1 MERNKIVVTGIGAVS
16 AVGIGA
22 DIFFNNLIKGVSGI
36 DRITQYDASAQ
47 ASQIAGEVSDFSAED
62 YFSKKMIRRTGRYI
76 QFGLLSADEAAKQAH
91 LSVEDEDPAR
101 MGCLFA
107 SGIGDFPM
115 SEEQIILYHRDGP
128 GKMSPFTTP
137 RVSSNMVSANI
148 SLELGLKGPSMG
160 IVSACTSGSH
170 AIALAALLLQ
180 AGHADAI
187 IAGGAE
193 ACISPAAVE
202 SYIALRALSTR
213 NHDPQH
219 ASRPF
224 DKDRD
229 GFIIGEGAA
238 ALALETLEHA
248 QKRGAPILA
257 ELAGFGM
264 SSDAYHI
271 TAPQPDGEGAAN
283 AMLLALENSGL
294 TLDDVD
300 YINAHGTST
309 PINDPSETKA
319 IKRAFGERAYNI
331 PVSSIKSMIG
341 HSLGASGA
349 LEAVACVKAMNEGVI
364 PPTINLDEPDPL
376 CDLDYVP
383 NEARKKDLNVVLSN
397 SFGFGGQ
404 NCVLAF
410 QKFQND

>member
-1 MERNKIVVTGIGAVS
+1 MEPKKVVVTGIGAVS

-22 DIFFNNLIKGVSGI
+22 DIFFNNLSKGVSGI
-36 DRITQYDASAQ
+36 DRIAQYDASAQ
-47 ASQIAGEVSDFSAED
+47 ASQIAAEVTDFRAGD

-91 LSVEDEDPAR
+91 LVTENEDPAR
-101 MGCLFA
+101 TGCLFA

-115 SEEQIILYHRDGP
+115 SEQQAVTFHREGP
-128 GKMSPFTTP
+128 GKMSPFTVP
-137 RVSSNMVSANI
+137 RVSTNMVSANI
-148 SLELGLKGPSMG
+148 SLEHGMKGPSLG
-160 IVSACTSGSH
+160 LSSACTSGSH

-180 AGHADAI
+180 AGQADVML
-187 IAGGAE
+187 AGAAE
-193 ACISPAAVE
+193 SCISPAAVE

-213 NHDPQH
+213 NNEPNR

-229 GFIIGEGAA
+229 GFILAEGAA
-238 ALALETLEHA
+238 ALVLETLEHA

-257 ELAGFGM
+257 ELAGFALNC
-264 SSDAYHI
+264 DAYHI
-271 TAPQPDGEGAAN
+271 TAPHPDGEGAAN
-283 AMLLALENSGL
+283 AMLAALQNSDL
-294 TLDDVD
+294 SINDVD

-319 IKRAFGERAYNI
+319 IKRAFGDRAYEI
-331 PVSSIKSMIG
+331 PISSIKSMIG

-349 LEAVACVKAMNEGVI
+349 LEAIACIKAINESLI
-364 PPTINLDEPDPL
+364 PPTINLDEADPL

-383 NEARKKDLNVVLSN
+383 NKARKKELNVVLSN

-404 NCVLAF
+404 NCVLVFRKIA
-410 QKFQND
+410 D